1 MDSAMRYFLMQ
12 CNLLPILMAD
22 SRQKA
27 KAYKCI
33 ALVIKRG
40 IQVQVIELV
49 IQMNFHFPVN
59 SLSFRAK
66 KSCEK
71 KKV

>member
-1 MDSAMRYFLMQ
+1 
-12 CNLLPILMAD
+12 MAD

-40 IQVQVIELV
+40 IQVQVILSSQWFIFQNTTILWKEKSF
-49 IQMNFHFPVN
+49 IQNDYQF
-59 SLSFRAK
+59 
-66 KSCEK
+66 
-71 KKV
+71 

>member
-1 MDSAMRYFLMQ
+1 
-12 CNLLPILMAD
+12 MAD

-59 SLSFRAK
+59 GLSFRAQQ
-66 KSCEK
+66 SCEK